1 MGRKANKRFVHI
13 DQSNS
18 GVGTVAAVV
27 ALAVTL
33 FSHYTNIHNPFLRF
47 YS

>member
-18 GVGTVAAVV
+18 GVGTVAAVA

-33 FSHYTNIHNPFLRF
+33 FSPYINIHNTIFKVL
-47 YS
+47 